1 MEVNNM
7 LIGLGNGAIVGI
19 VIAVIVVLI
28 LIWFASTYNGL
39 IRKRNTCEEA
49 FSTMDVYLKKR
60 FDLIPNLVST
70 VKGYAKHESETLEKV
85 IAARNS
91 GATQTVEERMQDEN
105 QITGA
110 LRQIF
115 ALSENYPDLKANQ
128 NFLDLQGQLKSIE
141 ADIANA
147 RKYYNGAVKAFNNAC
162 EQVPSNIVANM
173 FHFERKPM
181 FEVKEEAERENVKVE
196 F

>member
-1 MEVNNM
+1 M
-7 LIGLGNGAIVGI
+7 IIAI
-19 VIAVIVVLI
+19 IVVVALI
-28 LIWFASTYNGL
+28 VLIALWYIATYNSL
-39 IRKRNTCEEA
+39 VRKRTQCEEA

-70 VKGYAKHESETLEKV
+70 VKGYAKHEAETLEKV

-91 GATQTVEERMQDEN
+91 GVSQTQEQRMEDEN

-128 NFLDLQGQLKSIE
+128 NFLDLQNQLKKIE
-141 ADIANA
+141 EDIANS
-147 RKYYNGAVKAFNNAC
+147 RKYYNGSVKEFNIKC
-162 EQVPSNIVANM
+162 ETIPSSFVAKRAG
-173 FHFERKPM
+173 FEEKPM
-181 FEVKEEAERENVKVE
+181 YEVNDQVERENVKVE

>member
-1 MEVNNM
+1 MW
-7 LIGLGNGAIVGI
+7 L
-19 VIAVIVVLI
+19 
-28 LIWFASTYNGL
+28 ASTYNGL

-141 ADIANA
+141 ADIANS
-147 RKYYNGAVKAFNNAC
+147 RKYYNGAVKEFNNAC

>member
-1 MEVNNM
+1 M
-7 LIGLGNGAIVGI
+7 LIGLGTGAIVGI

-28 LIWFASTYNGL
+28 LIWLASTYNGL

-128 NFLDLQGQLKSIE
+128 NFLDLQGQLKTIE

-147 RKYYNGAVKAFNNAC
+147 RKYYNGAVKEFNNAC

>member
-1 MEVNNM
+1 M
-7 LIGLGNGAIVGI
+7 LIGLGTGAIVGI

-28 LIWFASTYNGL
+28 LIWLASTYNGL

-141 ADIANA
+141 ADIANVH
-147 RKYYNGAVKAFNNAC
+147 K
-162 EQVPSNIVANM
+162 IVRP
-173 FHFERKPM
+173 F
-181 FEVKEEAERENVKVE
+181 
-196 F
+196 

>member
-1 MEVNNM
+1 MSAGT
-7 LIGLGNGAIVGI
+7 IIGI
-19 VIAVIVVLI
+19 VIGVIVLI
-28 LIWFASTYNGL
+28 LIIWLVASYNGL
-39 IRKRNTCEEA
+39 VGKRNTCEEA

-70 VKGYAKHESETLEKV
+70 VKGYAKHEAETLEKV
-85 IAARNS
+85 IQARQS
-91 GATQTVEERMQDEN
+91 GKEQTMDERIQDEN

-128 NFLDLQGQLKSIE
+128 NFLDLQSQLKAIE
-141 ADIANA
+141 EDIANA
-147 RKYYNGAVKAFNNAC
+147 RKYYNGSVKIFNNAC
-162 EQVPSNIVANM
+162 EKFPSNIVASM
-173 FHFERKPM
+173 FKFERKPM
-181 FEVKEEAERENVKVE
+181 FEVADQAERENVKVE

>member
-1 MEVNNM
+1 MSA
-7 LIGLGNGAIVGI
+7 GAIVGI
-19 VIAVIVVLI
+19 VIAVIVVI
-28 LIWFASTYNGL
+28 IIIWIVGTYNGL
-39 IRKRNTCEEA
+39 IRRRTQCEEA

-60 FDLIPNLVST
+60 FDLIPNLVLT

-85 IAARNS
+85 IEARNS
-91 GATQTVEERMQDEN
+91 GATQTVDERMESEN

-128 NFLDLQGQLKSIE
+128 NFLDLQGQLKKLE
-141 ADIANA
+141 EDIANA
-147 RKYYNGAVKAFNNAC
+147 RKYYNGSVKEYNNKC
-162 EQVPSNIVANM
+162 LTVPSNIIANM
-173 FHFERKPM
+173 FKFERKPM
-181 FEVKEEAERENVKVE
+181 YEVEEAAERQNVKVE

>member
-1 MEVNNM
+1 M
-7 LIGLGNGAIVGI
+7 LIGLGTGAIVGI

-28 LIWFASTYNGL
+28 LIWLASTYNGL

-91 GATQTVEERMQDEN
+91 GATQTVEERMADEN

-147 RKYYNGAVKAFNNAC
+147 RKYYNGAVKEFNNAC